1 MDWSNRFT
9 LGGFTVS
16 YYTFEMALEVIEK
29 KMTINS
35 PTTGSPP
42 NKKQKIFALDGS
54 CPSSR
59 FFFFKM
65 KIKKCAN
72 SGLNSGECMEIR
84 ETPFVLIARVMVKSG
99 KVEEYMKIAS
109 TVDEAVEKTEPGMLF
124 HHFDSDPANELKF
137 LWTEI
142 YKNDEALIFHINNPP
157 VGEYVEKHLE
167 LAESI
172 EIEIYGQLA
181 DDTIDILTQAWG
193 EAKIPFKLFKTTRVG
208 YFRKSI
214 FG

>member
-1 MDWSNRFT
+1 
-9 LGGFTVS
+9 
-16 YYTFEMALEVIEK
+16 
-29 KMTINS
+29 
-35 PTTGSPP
+35 
-42 NKKQKIFALDGS
+42 
-54 CPSSR
+54 
-59 FFFFKM
+59 
-65 KIKKCAN
+65 
-72 SGLNSGECMEIR
+72 MEIR

-137 LWTEI
+137 VWTEI

-181 DDTIDILTQAWG
+181 DDTIDILTAGAQDTAG
-193 EAKIPFKLFKTTRVG
+193 KVRVWAVLCDISG
-208 YFRKSI
+208 SDETASNSS
-214 FG
+214 

>member
-1 MDWSNRFT
+1 
-9 LGGFTVS
+9 
-16 YYTFEMALEVIEK
+16 
-29 KMTINS
+29 
-35 PTTGSPP
+35 
-42 NKKQKIFALDGS
+42 
-54 CPSSR
+54 
-59 FFFFKM
+59 
-65 KIKKCAN
+65 
-72 SGLNSGECMEIR
+72 MEIR

-109 TVDEAVEKTEPGMLF
+109 TV
-124 HHFDSDPANELKF
+124 
-137 LWTEI
+137 
-142 YKNDEALIFHINNPP
+142 DEALIFHINNPP

-208 YFRKSI
+208 YFRQSI

>member
-1 MDWSNRFT
+1 MPWTDPVQVVDFSF
-9 LGGFTVS
+9 FD
-16 YYTFEMALEVIEK
+16 E
-29 KMTINS
+29 
-35 PTTGSPP
+35 
-42 NKKQKIFALDGS
+42 NKKY
-54 CPSSR
+54 
-59 FFFFKM
+59 
-65 KIKKCAN
+65 AN

-137 LWTEI
+137 VWTEI

-208 YFRKSI
+208 YFRQSI

>member
-1 MDWSNRFT
+1 
-9 LGGFTVS
+9 
-16 YYTFEMALEVIEK
+16 
-29 KMTINS
+29 
-35 PTTGSPP
+35 
-42 NKKQKIFALDGS
+42 
-54 CPSSR
+54 
-59 FFFFKM
+59 
-65 KIKKCAN
+65 
-72 SGLNSGECMEIR
+72 MEIR

-137 LWTEI
+137 VWTEI

-181 DDTIDILTQAWG
+181 DDTIDILTAGAQDTAG
-193 EAKIPFKLFKTTRVG
+193 KVRVWAVLCDISG
-208 YFRKSI
+208 SDETASNTA
-214 FG
+214 

>member
-1 MDWSNRFT
+1 
-9 LGGFTVS
+9 
-16 YYTFEMALEVIEK
+16 
-29 KMTINS
+29 
-35 PTTGSPP
+35 
-42 NKKQKIFALDGS
+42 
-54 CPSSR
+54 
-59 FFFFKM
+59 
-65 KIKKCAN
+65 
-72 SGLNSGECMEIR
+72 MEIR

-124 HHFDSDPANELKF
+124 HNFDSDPTNELKF
-137 LWTEI
+137 VWTEI

-208 YFRKSI
+208 YFRQSI
-214 FG
+214 FGWVQNQKFFNQKEAIFLVLDGSGRGIKFSLRYNLIEKECIWRKFFI